1 MFEGSRPFFRDR
13 SVAKFPLPL
22 WERER
27 VRGDKKNQAPF
38 AIPFMVREP
47 HHERNCLIVNSS
59 TYPLALRLSKGS
71 EVIATQSIKGE
82 ETGGIR
88 GILFLLLALFV
99 LLNPNQSNSQTKEKV
114 RVALGSI
121 SVNSSILPLGN
132 DVGLF
137 AKHGIDLEPIYM
149 GGGMNSLAAVTSN
162 SVQFL
167 AAGST
172 ATISARL
179 GGVDISIVSVQS
191 NKFDYVVFTAAE
203 IKSVQDL
210 KGKIVTGTRPGASA
224 DSALRLYLRKS
235 GLEPGKDVVF
245 ISVAESQQGRLNALQ
260 RGAVSATVLT
270 PPFSGIAKQ
279 LGFRELADLRKID
292 IEYAGNSIAGMAPYI
307 KSHPQL
313 VENFLKGYIES
324 LHYFR
329 TQKEKS
335 LAGVMKFLKMT
346 DRARAE
352 EGYDYYVEMT
362 PPMPYATAS
371 GVKSVLQF
379 LAAGQ
384 PKAATASPEEFYDNS
399 YLKKIEDSG
408 FTKQL
413 VSQR

>member
-1 MFEGSRPFFRDR
+1 MIHGMILARRRFAATS
-13 SVAKFPLPL
+13 PLPL
-22 WERER
+22 RERAR
-27 VRGDKKNQAPF
+27 VRGTGKFKAPSPQSSPLRQAQCG
-38 AIPFMVREP
+38 EP
-47 HHERNCLIVNSS
+47 SRTTV
-59 TYPLALRLSKGS
+59 
-71 EVIATQSIKGE
+71 KGE
-82 ETGGIR
+82 EVGGGS
-88 GILFLLLALFV
+88 GILSLLLLVIFCV
-99 LLNPNQSNSQTKEKV
+99 LIAPNPGQSQTKEKV

-132 DVGLF
+132 QAGLF

-179 GGVDISIVSVQS
+179 GGVDITILAVQS
-191 NKFDYVVFTAAE
+191 NKFDYVVFAAPE

-270 PPFSGIAKQ
+270 PPFSGVAKQ

-292 IEYAGNSIAGMAPYI
+292 VEYAGNSIAGMTPYI

-324 LHYFR
+324 LYYFT
-329 TQKEKS
+329 TQKEKA

-352 EGYDYYVEMT
+352 EGYDYYMEMT
-362 PPMPYATAS
+362 PAMPYASAS

-399 YLKKIEDSG
+399 FLKKIDDSG
-408 FTKQL
+408 FTKAL
-413 VSQR
+413 MSKR